1 MMLRRVKI
9 WFVHLFPFRKPTC
22 SLLSCWST
30 VFAIRWRLIFARIL
44 LDTDSK
50 LIPRQ
55 SLQLLRAPFFGI
67 FTMTLSVQS
76 SGNFYPSQMSV
87 KSGWRR
93 SAASCVSALNTSAL
107 RLSCPGDF
115 PLLRDLMAAMISSFP
130 GGPGLTSRSV
140 SASCISA
147 SVGGGGLFR
156 TSLKCSVHRASC
168 SAFVVSSRPCLSM
181 IGAFLPPLYL
191 PHTSLVIL

>member
-9 WFVHLFPFRKPTC
+9 WFVHLFPFRKPAC

-76 SGNFYPSQMSV
+76 SGNFFPSQMYV
-87 KSGWRR
+87 KSGWRT
-93 SAASCVSALNTSAL
+93 SAASCVSALNTSQEIL
-107 RLSCPGDF
+107 WKF
-115 PLLRDLMAAMISSFP
+115 
-130 GGPGLTSRSV
+130 LTSGYS
-140 SASCISA
+140 
-147 SVGGGGLFR
+147 LYFR
-156 TSLKCSVHRASC
+156 T
-168 SAFVVSSRPCLSM
+168 CLAAGHLA
-181 IGAFLPPLYL
+181 IA
-191 PHTSLVIL
+191 TTILLHCRGLRFQ